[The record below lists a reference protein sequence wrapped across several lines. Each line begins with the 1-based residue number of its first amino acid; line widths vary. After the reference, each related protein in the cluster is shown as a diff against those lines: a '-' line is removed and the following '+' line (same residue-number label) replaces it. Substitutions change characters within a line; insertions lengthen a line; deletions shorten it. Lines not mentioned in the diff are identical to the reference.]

1 LKDELKMDKVR
12 LLIYP
17 LAICLLAACAP
28 SAQDIQAAIAQTQA
42 ALPTIAITNT
52 PEPTS
57 TATPEIITQAPG
69 GPGRYVL
76 ESSGTVVQVDVPAPL
91 SDKDV
96 NEIET
101 LRKKT
106 NAAIV
111 SYLLVSIDNNQGQKT
126 YDLGRII
133 IVTEEGEQVEYRPA
147 WGAIGDWML
156 TVDSSNID
164 LLNECVNLYNGFLGK
179 DRVLPGAVTRTVFIA
194 PQAFTSVKSVWADNL
209 RLVKSE

>member
-1 LKDELKMDKVR
+1 MDKVR
-12 LLIYP
+12 FLTYT

-28 SAQDIQAAIAQTQA
+28 SAQVIQAAIAQTQA

-101 LRKKT
+101 LRKK
-106 NAAIV
+106 N
-111 SYLLVSIDNNQGQKT
+111 KCC
-126 YDLGRII
+126 
-133 IVTEEGEQVEYRPA
+133 
-147 WGAIGDWML
+147 
-156 TVDSSNID
+156 DS
-164 LLNECVNLYNGFLGK
+164 
-179 DRVLPGAVTRTVFIA
+179 VLSPRFNRQQSRSKG
-194 PQAFTSVKSVWADNL
+194 L
-209 RLVKSE
+209 